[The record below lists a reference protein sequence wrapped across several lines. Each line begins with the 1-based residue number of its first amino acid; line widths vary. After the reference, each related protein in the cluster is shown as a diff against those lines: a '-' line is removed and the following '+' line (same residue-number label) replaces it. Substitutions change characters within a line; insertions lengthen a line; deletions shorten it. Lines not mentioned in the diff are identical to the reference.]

1 MISPQE
7 KELILQGAI
16 SSYIFDYCFSQA
28 NKGKVFDYSLWEKA
42 VDKATEDPMLSISPD
57 KIAEFQKIA
66 YDLNKYAVDPKDLG
80 KSESTEK
87 FTLV

>member
-28 NKGKVFDYSLWEKA
+28 NKGKVFDYSL
-42 VDKATEDPMLSISPD
+42 
-57 KIAEFQKIA
+57 
-66 YDLNKYAVDPKDLG
+66 
-80 KSESTEK
+80 
-87 FTLV
+87 